1 MKRPFR
7 FCFDCEV
14 GALLALAALLTG
26 CVANRAQPNLALT
39 PPALPSKTPAPMAP
53 EEISPAPPPETSVA
67 AQQLTGQVV
76 AGVQAELSSRIA
88 TAIRTAL
95 RAEVEATGV
104 GGDVS
109 GYRSEFGIGATLV
122 VTLSLVLVLV
132 LTHRREMQ
140 RIKQNGKHTA

>member
-1 MKRPFR
+1 MKGPFR
-7 FCFDCEV
+7 FDCGV
-14 GALLALAALLTG
+14 GALFAVAALLAG

-39 PPALPSKTPAPMAP
+39 PPALPSKAPAPMVPA
-53 EEISPAPPPETSVA
+53 EISPAPPPETSVT

-95 RAEVEATGV
+95 HAEVEATGV

-132 LTHRREMQ
+132 LTHRREME
-140 RIKQNGKHTA
+140 RIKQNGKHAA